1 MVLGDWDTDSDYRQF
16 NPGLY
21 AMRQLG
27 RSVSRHTRRVLQ
39 PGRTAKDE
47 TAHESEPETPTH
59 SAYEAAYRRGPPM
72 PSGIHRR
79 SVSFDNLVLLPG
91 TIPRRSTEPAPESPR
106 NQPDLQL
113 PSASTWN
120 SGTIMT
126 RAAAGIDNNS
136 SLQSAHPNASMRRA
150 WMAGLAHPLST
161 AIGSE
166 YHAQNLTGSAAS
178 ASSPP
183 MQIRF
188 ADDVALSNS
197 MRQRTRYRERE
208 SFSGPAQLDASAN
221 LTDSQNSVPNS
232 SDPFQNRHMWQH
244 EDGSGERMRPH
255 TSAELRQHTDAQ
267 IVPSSPISSGLFRRP
282 SGRAADEPAQKVRGI
297 ARVIGNI
304 SRRLGRIRSGR
315 SASQPATP
323 AEVQQSIMDSARQ
336 NMIHVPNDTGHE
348 FYRFF
353 VNPEEPVSDH
363 DGQPD
368 SPTISSHMSP
378 RQSNHRRSSTFPS
391 QRFAEFKRSVN
402 AEPDNINAV
411 ANSSAERSPSIL
423 PPGELVAPGAPML
436 NNESFDHMSEDTSRN
451 SESLLAAAPDH
462 VLRIA
467 ESRELRRTRSAD
479 IVASSEKIQA
489 PVQMTN
495 QGHDGSISAL
505 VQAKLASEFS
515 KNVRVSTR
523 LISNASTESSYGMFV
538 RFHPSGELNG
548 IFATEGKR
556 RSLLCQVQEA
566 NTLPSEDGERS
577 PDGPAVSPSAD
588 ANRYARNQESIRR
601 FVDEVRAARQE
612 SVRRRRE
619 TEAKQRIL
627 NNNQAVLDAS
637 LYIHERQKRADAA
650 NAIGQQQIQQQ
661 QPQIQQGNDV
671 PTLSTVS
678 AEPTKSDTPAMATV
692 MPPCNRRR
700 QSEGPGRMPARNNDS
715 RRRETVFGMF
725 CGPGRSE
732 SPEPKDQFLRRPA
745 ATGPPRRRSKRRP
758 TSYMNKDLPPLPAHD
773 RSEFDTPPEPMHAS
787 IRNTMKRS
795 QSFSHFGAADG
806 EHARWNAQPDTD
818 DDERL
823 QRRRPG
829 FLSGILSKFTGSHS
843 RRKSSVAPETPCPRK
858 LTRRP
863 RHLRAID
870 DSADDSDDVLDVVV
884 HDESAT
890 PPNVNVS
897 VPRQTLSAEICE
909 NIVQN
914 AASPALSSTH
924 RRIYT
929 NVLSSLSSPEDT
941 SFDTSGS
948 PQAPPSAELHRS
960 GSNNLY
966 PSLGLNA
973 SNVESSRSI
982 GEVAIESENPP
993 LTPGSR
999 RTDGD
1004 RWRDSAVTGLLTQV
1018 SAATSKGRT
1027 GVAAVVEETSDAA
1040 DEPENGTEPEEQ
1052 FTHAVRFRERRSIVE
1067 RTSGVAL
1074 DTITARDRSEWVQ
1087 AREERGGKSLPHSH
1101 ATSRIVSSNGSFADM
1116 IASASSEYLRQH
1128 RMPDLPGIEGFSR
1141 PESSTGPPR
1150 SAASSGPPQPLLF
1163 VTGLQ
1168 PLQHSNDILPL
1179 QHSSAMDLPLP
1190 ANEKLRQL
1198 ESDVLFGGHRPRPT
1212 SADSNGANKVR
1223 TSIGAT
1229 CDSPISETG
1238 TGRTR
1243 ILDFAETNINPDN
1256 STNVVKSRRPSARPE
1271 IKDVRSILWSE
1282 GNSESAA
1289 ALGRPAGLGLVDTDS
1304 PDTPTALN
1312 SLERTTHSGSG
1323 APDFKSAQMLLAD
1336 ESCGKGVGTPESF
1349 PKQSTEE
1356 AEANER
1362 QRLARLVQRSPD
1374 PRNLIYDAGSQFGSM
1389 RSHESRGTDV
1399 VETKA
1404 AVRPPLPP
1412 DLVAAHNAATAT
1424 SKQEP
1429 ISPSGLS
1436 PGIGPDIRTPTDD
1449 LSFQRHMLED
1459 MSMQRRM
1466 LDEQSLHR
1474 QSHQFGAGT
1483 DSEVMARA
1491 SVQATMSESPGIAAR
1506 RVNGKVPLAAVASPA
1521 FATQG
1526 DTVGRRM
1533 SFQKYVEQ
1541 QKHVSNSRSTTTGNE
1556 QLNFRVSL
1564 LERKL
1569 PEFNRRTRSVSLPAS
1584 QPALLAI
1591 ADGRNLVQQS
1601 ARQQRARSFYESP
1614 LLVQTLLLQ
1623 QSEPSTAGIS
1633 LPPLPATGRTMSQ
1646 GADEDLEDRALF
1658 STLLGDGAALTS
1670 PEIVAARRMSGART
1684 PSQVSAPLAFDPQS
1698 DHGENGVPDSVLRAY
1713 MAGDTTAVERFFEH
1727 IMHLTAPTSVYD
1739 GEGSEDGDWS
1749 FGLEGPPPEILAQ
1762 RAIAAKQGLV
1772 LESRDLP
1779 DMVDASADAS
1789 RVISSG
1795 ANIQSARTSDP
1806 EEHLDQSV
1814 SNQGETV
1821 DQVASSQAVPPVQP
1835 VSIPETPIEQP
1846 AATDTAVA
1854 TRAVATNSSDGKE
1867 ARKIAVPRSR
1877 LSRRKHTSN
1886 PNSNIALVTPDVSS
1900 IQVQGG
1906 KQSNGQIVQNDVVD
1920 IPVTVESTRGQ
1931 QLTDNVLCFSPAR
1944 MRGRNAHR
1952 QQSEATRRKPLPTQT
1967 FEIRRQENRMD
1978 MAKLRVLETI
1988 IQKEAIEE
1996 SRLRPAPALQ
2006 GSRLTE
2012 DIQSMES
2019 IYSINME
2026 MDYQHIQNEL
2036 SRSVRQRFEDRRA
2049 ARDVQS
2055 RAIQVPPID
2064 NNVAAQDK
2072 PVRVIGRGPDVLK
2085 RLKHGSQARVRS
2097 PFRASMLERAAITPE
2112 LSVGSA
2118 LNRPTE
2124 PQWSKVAEP
2133 ATSASIPGGVPNM
2146 SLSDVAYSARSSG
2159 SIRIDIIDDRSIP
2172 GSPTSEVTSSH
2183 RAIRLSNT
2191 GRFRRTAKLLA
2202 L

>member
-1 MVLGDWDTDSDYRQF
+1 MVHGDWDTDSDYRQF

-39 PGRTAKDE
+39 PGRMAKDE

-282 SGRAADEPAQKVRGI
+282 SGRAADEPSQKVRGI

-411 ANSSAERSPSIL
+411 ANSSAERLPSSL

-451 SESLLAAAPDH
+451 SERLLAVAPDH

-489 PVQMTN
+489 PAQMTN

-650 NAIGQQQIQQQ
+650 NAIGQQQQIQQQ

-678 AEPTKSDTPAMATV
+678 AEPTKSDTPAIATV
-692 MPPCNRRR
+692 MPPRNRRR

-773 RSEFDTPPEPMHAS
+773 RSGFDTPPEPMHAS

-795 QSFSHFGAADG
+795 QSFSHFGAADS
-806 EHARWNAQPDTD
+806 EHARWNAQPDT

-829 FLSGILSKFTGSHS
+829 FLSGILSKFTGGHS

-863 RHLRAID
+863 RNPRAID
-870 DSADDSDDVLDVVV
+870 DSAEDSDDVLDVVV

-909 NIVQN
+909 DIVQN

-948 PQAPPSAELHRS
+948 PQAPPSAELHHS

-1027 GVAAVVEETSDAA
+1027 GVPVVAEETSKAA
-1040 DEPENGTEPEEQ
+1040 DEPEDNTEPEEQ

-1168 PLQHSNDILPL
+1168 PLQHSNDIQPL
-1179 QHSSAMDLPLP
+1179 QHSAMDLPLP

-1198 ESDVLFGGHRPRPT
+1198 ESDVLFGGQRPRPT
-1212 SADSNGANKVR
+1212 SADSNGANKMR

-1483 DSEVMARA
+1483 DSEAMARA

-1506 RVNGKVPLAAVASPA
+1506 RVNGKAPLAAVASPA
-1521 FATQG
+1521 FATQN

-1821 DQVASSQAVPPVQP
+1821 DQVASSQVVPPVQP

-1854 TRAVATNSSDGKE
+1854 ARAIATNSSDGKE

-1877 LSRRKHTSN
+1877 LSRRKHTSS

-1900 IQVQGG
+1900 IQMQGG

-1931 QLTDNVLCFSPAR
+1931 QPTDNVLCFSPAR

-1967 FEIRRQENRMD
+1967 FEMRRQENRMD

-2055 RAIQVPPID
+2055 RAIQVPPIV
-2064 NNVAAQDK
+2064 NNVAAQDE

>member
-1 MVLGDWDTDSDYRQF
+1 MVHGDWDTDSDYRQF
-16 NPGLY
+16 SPGLY

-39 PGRTAKDE
+39 PGRTPKDD
-47 TAHESEPETPTH
+47 TAHDSEPEAPTH

-166 YHAQNLTGSAAS
+166 YHAHNLTGSATS

-255 TSAELRQHTDAQ
+255 TSAELRQNADAQ

-282 SGRAADEPAQKVRGI
+282 SGRAADEPTQRVRGL

-336 NMIHVPNDTGHE
+336 NMIYVPNDTGHE

-353 VNPEEPVSDH
+353 VNPEEPVSDN

-402 AEPDNINAV
+402 VEPDNINTV
-411 ANSSAERSPSIL
+411 ANSSSERSPSIL

-436 NNESFDHMSEDTSRN
+436 NNESFDHMSEDMSRN
-451 SESLLAAAPDH
+451 SEDMLASTPDH

-467 ESRELRRTRSAD
+467 ESREIRRSRSAD

-489 PVQMTN
+489 PAQMTN

-505 VQAKLASEFS
+505 VQEKLASEFA
-515 KNVRVSTR
+515 KNVRISTR

-566 NTLPSEDGERS
+566 KTLPSEDGERS
-577 PDGPAVSPSAD
+577 PDGPALGPSAD

-601 FVDEVRAARQE
+601 FVDEVRTARQE

-619 TEAKQRIL
+619 TETKQRIL

-650 NAIGQQQIQQQ
+650 NAIGQQQQIQQQ
-661 QPQIQQGNDV
+661 KPQIQQGNDA

-678 AEPTKSDTPAMATV
+678 AEPSPADTPAMATV
-692 MPPCNRRR
+692 MPPRNRRR
-700 QSEGPGRMPARNNDS
+700 RSEGPGRMPGRNNDS

-732 SPEPKDQFLRRPA
+732 SPEPKDQFLRRSA
-745 ATGPPRRRSKRRP
+745 VTGPPRRRSKRRP
-758 TSYMNKDLPPLPAHD
+758 TSYMNKDLPPLPALD
-773 RSEFDTPPEPMHAS
+773 RSGFDTPTEPMHAS

-795 QSFSHFGAADG
+795 QSFSHFGAADS

-818 DDERL
+818 VDDEERM

-829 FLSGILSKFTGSHS
+829 FLSGFLSKFTGGHS

-863 RHLRAID
+863 RHPRAID
-870 DSADDSDDVLDVVV
+870 DSAEDSDDVLDVVV
-884 HDESAT
+884 HEESAT

-948 PQAPPSAELHRS
+948 PHAPPSAELHRS

-966 PSLGLNA
+966 PSLGLNV
-973 SNVESSRSI
+973 SNIESSRSI

-993 LTPGSR
+993 LTPSSR
-999 RTDGD
+999 RADGD

-1027 GVAAVVEETSDAA
+1027 GVAAVAEENSDEAG
-1040 DEPENGTEPEEQ
+1040 EPENDTEPEEP

-1074 DTITARDRSEWVQ
+1074 DTITARDRSEWTQ
-1087 AREERGGKSLPHSH
+1087 AHEERGGKSLPHSH

-1128 RMPDLPGIEGFSR
+1128 RMPGLPGVEGFSR

-1150 SAASSGPPQPLLF
+1150 SAGSSGPPQPLLF
-1163 VTGLQ
+1163 VNGLQ
-1168 PLQHSNDILPL
+1168 PLQHSNDIQPL

-1198 ESDVLFGGHRPRPT
+1198 ESDVLFGGQRLRPM
-1212 SADSNGANKVR
+1212 SADSNSANKMR

-1243 ILDFAETNINPDN
+1243 ILDFAETNINPDSN
-1256 STNVVKSRRPSARPE
+1256 TNVVKSRRPSARPE

-1282 GNSESAA
+1282 GNSELAA
-1289 ALGRPAGLGLVDTDS
+1289 ASGRPAGLGLVDTDS

-1323 APDFKSAQMLLAD
+1323 APDFKSAQLLLAAG
-1336 ESCGKGVGTPESF
+1336 SYGKGVGTPESF
-1349 PKQSTEE
+1349 PKQSTED

-1399 VETKA
+1399 AETKT

-1424 SKQEP
+1424 SKQVP

-1466 LDEQSLHR
+1466 LDEESLHR

-1483 DSEVMARA
+1483 DSEVLARA

-1506 RVNGKVPLAAVASPA
+1506 RVIGKAPLAAVASPA
-1521 FATQG
+1521 FATPS

-1541 QKHVSNSRSTTTGNE
+1541 QKHMPNSRTTQTGNE

-1584 QPALLAI
+1584 QPAILAI

-1601 ARQQRARSFYESP
+1601 TRQQRARSFYESP

-1623 QSEPSTAGIS
+1623 QSETSSVGVS

-1670 PEIVAARRMSGART
+1670 PEIVAARRISGART
-1684 PSQVSAPLAFDPQS
+1684 PSQVSAPLAFDPLS

-1713 MAGDTTAVERFFEH
+1713 MAGDTTA
-1727 IMHLTAPTSVYD
+1727 
-1739 GEGSEDGDWS
+1739 
-1749 FGLEGPPPEILAQ
+1749 
-1762 RAIAAKQGLV
+1762 
-1772 LESRDLP
+1772 
-1779 DMVDASADAS
+1779 
-1789 RVISSG
+1789 
-1795 ANIQSARTSDP
+1795 
-1806 EEHLDQSV
+1806 
-1814 SNQGETV
+1814 
-1821 DQVASSQAVPPVQP
+1821 
-1835 VSIPETPIEQP
+1835 
-1846 AATDTAVA
+1846 
-1854 TRAVATNSSDGKE
+1854 
-1867 ARKIAVPRSR
+1867 
-1877 LSRRKHTSN
+1877 
-1886 PNSNIALVTPDVSS
+1886 
-1900 IQVQGG
+1900 
-1906 KQSNGQIVQNDVVD
+1906 
-1920 IPVTVESTRGQ
+1920 
-1931 QLTDNVLCFSPAR
+1931 
-1944 MRGRNAHR
+1944 
-1952 QQSEATRRKPLPTQT
+1952 
-1967 FEIRRQENRMD
+1967 
-1978 MAKLRVLETI
+1978 
-1988 IQKEAIEE
+1988 
-1996 SRLRPAPALQ
+1996 
-2006 GSRLTE
+2006 
-2012 DIQSMES
+2012 
-2019 IYSINME
+2019 
-2026 MDYQHIQNEL
+2026 
-2036 SRSVRQRFEDRRA
+2036 
-2049 ARDVQS
+2049 
-2055 RAIQVPPID
+2055 
-2064 NNVAAQDK
+2064 
-2072 PVRVIGRGPDVLK
+2072 
-2085 RLKHGSQARVRS
+2085 
-2097 PFRASMLERAAITPE
+2097 
-2112 LSVGSA
+2112 
-2118 LNRPTE
+2118 
-2124 PQWSKVAEP
+2124 
-2133 ATSASIPGGVPNM
+2133 
-2146 SLSDVAYSARSSG
+2146 
-2159 SIRIDIIDDRSIP
+2159 
-2172 GSPTSEVTSSH
+2172 
-2183 RAIRLSNT
+2183 
-2191 GRFRRTAKLLA
+2191 
-2202 L
+2202 